1 MKKSQFVAVTG
12 ALLTVVALVV
22 APLVHVRAQPASA
35 QLTTIA
41 ADGFQA
47 NASSPLFLKGDPIG
61 DGAVWHRLAGPFLSN
76 NFAMIA
82 GASGTPL
89 PFNGAGCQTEYSQD
103 EIVTQDGSTLTG
115 FVYGFRC
122 EPYPATGAHITT
134 GTYSIQSG
142 TGRFQGAIATGT
154 ISFDARA
161 DGSTLVHIG
170 GSCVCGPFNLKMT
183 GIQR

>member
-1 MKKSQFVAVTG
+1 MRKSQLAAVTK
-12 ALLTVVALVV
+12 ALLAVVALVV
-22 APLVHVRAQPASA
+22 VSAVRVRAQPTPSPV
-35 QLTTIA
+35 QLITIT

-47 NASSPLFLKGDPIG
+47 NSTSPLILRGDLIG
-61 DGAVWHRLAGPFLSN
+61 DRAVWHRLAGPFLSGP
-76 NFAMIA
+76 FTMIP
-82 GASGTPL
+82 GAAAN
-89 PFNGAGCQTEYSQD
+89 FNGATCQAEYSQD

-122 EPYPATGAHITT
+122 EPSPAAGVHITT

-142 TGRFQGAIATGT
+142 TGRFQGFIGAGT

-170 GSCVCGPFNLKMT
+170 GTIRRVCSG
-183 GIQR
+183 GACGS